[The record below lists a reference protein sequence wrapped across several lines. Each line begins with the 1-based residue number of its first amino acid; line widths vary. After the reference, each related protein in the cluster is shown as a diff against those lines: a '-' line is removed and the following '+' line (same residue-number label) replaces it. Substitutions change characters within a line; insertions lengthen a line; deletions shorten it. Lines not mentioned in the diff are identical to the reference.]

1 MKNIDQLQNAVHN
14 LRNQRAAGT
23 PAGDEEKQIQ
33 ASLNGLK
40 THYTT
45 YKAQLEG
52 APDGV
57 HVAREHLGFLQ
68 SYALNALQDAQS
80 VVSNMERNPP
90 AENTPLD
97 VLPFHVGLLSP
108 LERVQFQQDLDIVG
122 NLLEG
127 REGPIAPDDVENLL
141 EAASRLGEHNS
152 RCKGQL
158 DSRSRPGLG
167 NDPAQFKPM
176 YDSIDQFQRA
186 LNHAVEQAIAR
197 ESPAPRTVVPERV
210 SGGVSLD
217 RSVSEIRR
225 ILALGKDRRL
235 SNMERVIVGRHR
247 ENVRNIVSTRSQA
260 LTEAV
265 QAERSILAEIA
276 DDEEA
281 PEPRSADAR
290 SDSSDDDLYTSPPPR
305 RAKVPVTPH
314 ERPIPFGFGGSRLPL
329 GRRSPAPMLP
339 PLARGARDNDG
350 YAARGPASQHDRLIR
365 NTHTSGSSISDM
377 EEEARTSTDYEAD
390 TDSVTE
396 YAVSEASEDRNDDYR
411 DADEWSPT
419 GLPRS
424 FSRR

>member
-210 SGGVSLD
+210 SGGASLD
-217 RSVSEIRR
+217 QSLSVIRR
-225 ILALGKDRRL
+225 ILWLGKGRRL
-235 SNMERVIVGRHR
+235 SNDERAIVDKHR
-247 ENVRNIVSTRSQA
+247 ENVRNITSTRWEA
-260 LTEAV
+260 LREAK
-265 QAERSILAEIA
+265 QAERSIRREIVGHA
-276 DDEEA
+276 
-281 PEPRSADAR
+281 SADAR
-290 SDSSDDDLYTSPPPR
+290 SDSSDDEYYAVPRHIQGQRPGTQNNRPSAFGGFQSPSGRQSPP
-305 RAKVPVTPH
+305 ASVPW
-314 ERPIPFGFGGSRLPL
+314 
-329 GRRSPAPMLP
+329 PAPMP
-339 PLARGARDNDG
+339 PRLALGARDNDG
-350 YAARGPASQHDRLIR
+350 YAARATASQYGLNRE
-365 NTHTSGSSISDM
+365 THASGNRIPGT
-377 EEEARTSTDYEAD
+377 EEEARISSDDEAD
-390 TDSVTE
+390 TYPFSGYT
-396 YAVSEASEDRNDDYR
+396 VSEASEDRNDDSG
-411 DADEWSPT
+411 DAGIWRPT
-419 GLPRS
+419 GLPGS
-424 FSRR
+424 FNRP